1 MICFGLVGWRMQ
13 GEKRYEPVIRFF
25 TEETKVLSCMSIA
38 CGTKDQACF
47 ACGGTADL
55 SGRPV
60 GEDSVFDLAS
70 LTKLFTGLLLMRLY
84 EQGKIDLDAPVT
96 RYAPAFRNLPDLTVR
111 QTAWFERAVR
121 TPERVDQAATREE
134 ALARLFAAS
143 AEENGPRPYSDMPAM
158 VIKYVLEGAGGASYM
173 DLLRREILEPLGMG
187 ETFCL
192 VPAELRPRCVS
203 TDREHRIE
211 QGRYI
216 LRDGVA
222 PGTPHDP
229 KARILSL
236 EGDDCPGHAGLF
248 STAGDMIRLCQGVLA
263 GKVVSASSLRMM
275 AENHVGRP
283 LPGGGF
289 SQCLGCLC
297 YVRHPDQHFSE
308 TPVFMSDTALGLSG
322 FAGNHLALDP
332 ERGVFEFY
340 LGSRVLNRLS
350 VLVPKP
356 GETIRDYGLNGDGTG
371 AVLWPDGEKVLSSV
385 QYVYLKD
392 EHLHP
397 VTEKLLENMRR
408 PV

>member
-1 MICFGLVGWRMQ
+1 MRILMLGNSFTFFHDMPDMVREITGAHVESHTRGGAHLSEQLNAETEMGAATLKSLEEHWDYVVLQEYSNGPITGREAFLRSVRGLC
-13 GEKRYEPVIRFF
+13 EKIR
-25 TEETKVLSCMSIA
+25 
-38 CGTKDQACF
+38 
-47 ACGGTADL
+47 ACGGV
-55 SGRPV
+55 PV
-60 GEDSVFDLAS
+60 LYATWAYEKGGP
-70 LTKLFTGLLLMRLY
+70 KLQAMGCTYEEMAAGLREAY
-84 EQGKIDLDAPVT
+84 H
-96 RYAPAFRNLPDLTVR
+96 
-111 QTAWFERAVR
+111 
-121 TPERVDQAATREE
+121 AA
-134 ALARLFAAS
+134 

-173 DLLRREILEPLGMG
+173 ELLKGEILFPLGMG
-187 ETFCL
+187 ETFCF
-192 VPAELRPRCVS
+192 VPSELRPRCVS

-236 EGDDCPGHAGLF
+236 EGEDCPGHAGLF

-263 GKVVSASSLRMM
+263 GKVVSAASLRMM